1 MPSYSRRDAL
11 KTIPALA
18 AGLAGCASLTGRDD
32 SLPMPTAWTA
42 GVRTPTRALRPSSGP
57 LLVGT
62 GSPFHADP
70 MVSAL
75 DPETGEERWAVTG
88 RKGYRSPLGVDD
100 QYAYLFSKAGRAT
113 AVDYEAGERAW
124 NIGLTGVGSADP
136 GVVQYPPVVADDTVV
151 FPISGT
157 ENDVVDRLLGLSR
170 EEGDRRFRAELP
182 ASLAGAPAFVSAGD
196 SSDAGVV
203 APVLDGTLRRFA
215 TDGSESWRVDVG
227 PSPSSVTVAG
237 DTVFVG
243 SATEELLALD
253 AATGEI
259 RWRASLRNTV
269 FARPLVSDGRVYVG
283 GADYFL
289 YAFDAET
296 GTRLWRREL
305 AGPVTCGPTRV
316 GDRLV
321 TVVGSDILV
330 RGHSGTVP
338 FDPTVLYVH
347 ATDGTLLGDYR
358 FEGYHDGG
366 TVNWAV
372 AAGDGVYV
380 GQEWQLARL
389 DPEVLDAE

>member
-32 SLPMPTAWTA
+32 SLPMPTAWTVD
-42 GVRTPTRALRPSSGP
+42 VRTPTRAVRPPSGP

-62 GSPFHADP
+62 ESQFRDDP

-75 DPETGEERWAVTG
+75 DPATGEERWAVTG
-88 RKGYRSPLGVDD
+88 GKGRRSPLGFDD
-100 QYAYLFSKAGRAT
+100 RHAYLFSRAERAT

-124 NIGLTGVGSADP
+124 STELTGVDRPDP
-136 GVVQYPPVVADDTVV
+136 GVVQYPPAVAGDTVV
-151 FPISGT
+151 VPISGV
-157 ENDVVDRLLGLSR
+157 EHDVVDRLLGLSR
-170 EEGDRRFRAELP
+170 EEGDRRFRADLP
-182 ASLAGAPAFVSAGD
+182 ASLAGAPAPVPPGD
-196 SSDAGVV
+196 GSQAGVV

-215 TDGSESWRVDVG
+215 TDGSESWRVDAG

-253 AATGEI
+253 AATGEV
-259 RWRASLRNTV
+259 RWRAPLQNTV
-269 FARPLVSDGRVYVG
+269 FSRPLVADGRVYVG

-289 YAFDAET
+289 YAFDAAS
-296 GTRLWRREL
+296 GTRLWRDEL
-305 AGPVTCGPTRV
+305 AAPVTRGPTRV
-316 GDRLV
+316 DDRLV

-338 FDPTVLYVH
+338 FDPTALYVH
-347 ATDGTLLGDYR
+347 ATDGTLVDEQL
-358 FEGYHDGG
+358 FERTPDGG
-366 TVNWAV
+366 RVNWAV
-372 AAGDGVYV
+372 AAGGGVYV

-389 DPEVLDAE
+389 APEVLDAE